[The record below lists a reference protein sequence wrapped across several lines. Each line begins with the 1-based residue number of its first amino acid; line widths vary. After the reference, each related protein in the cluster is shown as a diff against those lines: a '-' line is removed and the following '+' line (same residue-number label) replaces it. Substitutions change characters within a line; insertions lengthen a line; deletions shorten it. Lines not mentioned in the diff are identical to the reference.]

1 MKKSLLILTGHSQ
14 GLGRAILDNYLAKE
28 NFQILAIS
36 RSKLDLD
43 RPNLTEVS
51 LDLGELDVLESRME
65 ELLPDGDYEQV
76 ILINNAGWIGEI
88 KPIGSLMVKKLRSQV
103 NVNLLAPM
111 YLTNAFIAKYKAYQG
126 KKIICNVSSGASHKP
141 MQGWGGY
148 CSTKAA
154 IAMFTKVA
162 AKENSDAEFRFFSVA
177 PGIVDT
183 QMQDEI
189 RQASALDFPEIER
202 FKSYKSNGDLS
213 SPEQV
218 ASKISHMLENEHQ
231 FTEVI
236 QDVRD
241 FELP

>member
-14 GLGRAILDNYLAKE
+14 GLGRAILDNYLEKE
-28 NFQILAIS
+28 EFDILAIS
-36 RSKLDLD
+36 RTQLGLDS
-43 RPNLTEVS
+43 PNLTEVS
-51 LDLGELDVLESRME
+51 LDLGELDVLESKLE
-65 ELLPDGDYEQV
+65 SLLPDGDFEEI

-88 KPIGSLMVKKLRSQV
+88 KPVGSLMVKKLRTQV

-111 YLTNAFIAKYKAYQG
+111 YLTNAFIEKYKDAKG

-162 AKENSDAEFRFFSVA
+162 AKENSHSEFRFFSVA

-202 FKSYKSNGDLS
+202 FKSYKANGDLS

-231 FTEVI
+231 FTDVI

-241 FELP
+241 FDLP